1 MGRGYNYNMEVV
13 CMDLL
18 DIVVTS
24 VFAGIIVAIPVSR
37 IVMLIKER
45 RK

>member
-1 MGRGYNYNMEVV
+1 ME
-13 CMDLL
+13 LL

-24 VFAGIIVAIPVSR
+24 VFAGVIVAIPITR

>member
-1 MGRGYNYNMEVV
+1 
-13 CMDLL
+13 MDLL
-18 DIVVTS
+18 DIIVTTF
-24 VFAGIIVAIPVSR
+24 FAGTIIAIPITR

>member
-1 MGRGYNYNMEVV
+1 MIYS
-13 CMDLL
+13 MDLL
-18 DIVVTS
+18 DIIVTS
-24 VFAGIIVAIPVSR
+24 VFAGIIVAIPVTR

>member
-1 MGRGYNYNMEVV
+1 ME
-13 CMDLL
+13 LF
-18 DIVVTS
+18 DIIVAS

>member
-13 CMDLL
+13 CMELF
-18 DIVVTS
+18 DIIVTS
-24 VFAGIIVAIPVSR
+24 VFAGTIVAIPVTR

>member
-1 MGRGYNYNMEVV
+1 ME
-13 CMDLL
+13 LF
-18 DIVVTS
+18 DIIVTS
-24 VFAGIIVAIPVSR
+24 VFAGIIVAIPVTR

>member
-1 MGRGYNYNMEVV
+1 MEVV

-18 DIVVTS
+18 DIIVTS
-24 VFAGIIVAIPVSR
+24 VFAGAIVAIPITR
-37 IVMLIKER
+37 IIMLIKER

>member
-1 MGRGYNYNMEVV
+1 
-13 CMDLL
+13 MDLL

-24 VFAGIIVAIPVSR
+24 VFAGAIVAIPITR

>member
-1 MGRGYNYNMEVV
+1 ME
-13 CMDLL
+13 LF
-18 DIVVTS
+18 DIIVTS
-24 VFAGIIVAIPVSR
+24 VFAGIVVAIPVSR

>member
-13 CMDLL
+13 CMELF
-18 DIVVTS
+18 DIIVTS
-24 VFAGIIVAIPVSR
+24 VFAGTVVAIPVSR
-37 IVMLIKER
+37 IVILIKER

>member
-1 MGRGYNYNMEVV
+1 MIYSME
-13 CMDLL
+13 LF
-18 DIVVTS
+18 DIIVTS
-24 VFAGIIVAIPVSR
+24 VLAISAIAIPVSR

>member
-1 MGRGYNYNMEVV
+1 ME
-13 CMDLL
+13 LF
-18 DIVVTS
+18 DIIVTS
-24 VFAGIIVAIPVSR
+24 VFAGIIVAVPVTR

>member
-1 MGRGYNYNMEVV
+1 MIYS
-13 CMDLL
+13 MDLL
-18 DIVVTS
+18 DIIVTS
-24 VFAGIIVAIPVSR
+24 VLAISAIAIPITR

>member
-1 MGRGYNYNMEVV
+1 MIYS
-13 CMDLL
+13 MDLL

-24 VFAGIIVAIPVSR
+24 VLAISAIAIPVSR
-37 IVMLIKER
+37 IVMLFKER